1 MASARTVRDAATVVV
16 LRDAPDGSAEVL
28 LLRRHGR
35 SGFAANAWVFPGGV
49 VDEAD
54 GALPQRLWSGVDPA
68 ALAERFDTTAERV
81 LAYHVA
87 AVRETF
93 EEAGVLFA
101 RSRDGGSPD
110 LDDPDLLQLR
120 RELADRATPVDFAAW
135 LEQRDLV
142 LDLADL
148 TYLAWWMTPRAEPR
162 RYDAR
167 FFAARLPPGQT
178 AGHDR
183 LEITDQRWIAPAAA
197 LEELAAGRL
206 PMIFPTVKTLED
218 LARFDTV
225 SAILDHA
232 RSLPAIR
239 RLLPHAVLDD
249 EGRLVRILHPDDPE
263 YPAELYADAG

>member
-1 MASARTVRDAATVVV
+1 MPADQTVRDAATVVV
-16 LRDAPDGSAEVL
+16 LRDAPDGQAEVL

-49 VDEAD
+49 VDEPD
-54 GALPQRLWSGVDPA
+54 G
-68 ALAERFDTTAERV
+68 ALAERFWSGIDPPALAGRFDATAERV

-101 RSRDGGSPD
+101 RSRDGAPPD

-120 RELADRATPVDFAAW
+120 RDLADRTKAVDFAAW

-148 TYLAWWMTPRAEPR
+148 TYLAWWMTPKAEPR

-167 FFAARLPPGQT
+167 FFAARLPQGQT

-183 LEITDQRWIAPAAA
+183 LEITDQRWIKPAAA

-206 PMIFPTVKTLED
+206 PMIFPTIKTLED
-218 LARFDTV
+218 LARFTTAEEV
-225 SAILDHA
+225 LEHA

-263 YPAELYADAG
+263 YPAELYADAV